1 MDFAEILQKLYDLVI
16 DLLTGVSSLWDWLS
30 TPKELGFLSSII
42 TGVTGDTITITP
54 LEAFGIPLIGTLFI
68 LGLVKAFVPGA

>member
-1 MDFAEILQKLYDLVI
+1 M
-16 DLLTGVSSLWDWLS
+16 
-30 TPKELGFLSSII
+30 I

-54 LEAFGIPLIGTLFI
+54 IEAFGIPLIGTLLI